1 MKDAVSSDPRF
12 AARANQIRRDLM
24 ESNIMKTFAANAPS
38 HRHAWPEMRR
48 LNNMSASNIAAT
60 RRSGGSGNQSE
71 DEEDDDADASNGDRP
86 ETSVSALATSVPIF
100 INMPNRSTSRQPRS
114 TADLPAMEH
123 KTSLR
128 ERGSVLVPSL
138 LAAMRERGIQSPGDS
153 NSAGPSAP
161 RQVSGS
167 FAQRRN
173 SRSVSGT
180 RDRERVKQ
188 FKADPGAVFEAMADD
203 VADDEED
210 DEADEGPGEDAGTLR
225 DSRTFVPPHVLARKE
240 SLNSKDVGWRSMV
253 NE

>member
-1 MKDAVSSDPRF
+1 MKEAVSQDPRF
-12 AARANQIRRDLM
+12 VARANQIRRDLM

-48 LNNMSASNIAAT
+48 LNNMAPSNSTST
-60 RRSGGSGNQSE
+60 RRLGGSGNHSE
-71 DEEDDDADASNGDRP
+71 DEEDDNESVGDGDRP
-86 ETSVSALATSVPIF
+86 ESSISALATSMPIF
-100 INMPNRSTSRQPRS
+100 INMPNRPDIRQPRS
-114 TADLPAMEH
+114 TAEMPAMEH

-153 NSAGPSAP
+153 ESAGPSAP

-203 VADDEED
+203 VADEEED
-210 DEADEGPGEDAGTLR
+210 DGAGEAAGEDSGTLR